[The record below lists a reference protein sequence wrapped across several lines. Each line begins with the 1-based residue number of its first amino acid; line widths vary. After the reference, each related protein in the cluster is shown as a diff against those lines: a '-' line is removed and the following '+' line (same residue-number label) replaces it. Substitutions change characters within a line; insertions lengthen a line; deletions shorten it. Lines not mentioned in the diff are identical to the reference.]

1 MKKILPFMFPVYNK
15 FSEAPVRAWK
25 YSLAALG
32 LIACGS
38 IFPNETLAQYVW
50 NGVDGT
56 GYTYAGTAEPPW
68 SSDTSK
74 TGKWVT
80 NGANALFSGESILNS
95 TQESLT
101 VENAAVTFDGK
112 VRDNSSLTINA
123 GGTVNIQGGLWLAN
137 GNYTPSLTINP
148 GGTPDVTGES
158 SYISDNKSAVST
170 VIINGGTMNFPNGNL
185 VNFGHH
191 GAITM
196 ELKNNGR
203 LESTG
208 TIVFGAGDKGSAS
221 TNIPAERIL
230 TIGTSG
236 SSEDQSVL
244 QAKSFSIGSHA
255 NGKVILESGSI
266 LSDSTIFVG
275 QYQTGTLI
283 ANGGTIRSGSEFSVG
298 HEAGSHG
305 ILDLKNV
312 QLDISGKPI
321 YFGNQGTADV
331 RIENSTLNASSMVVA
346 NVAGANGT
354 VLIKDS
360 AVTLTS
366 AEPFFHKSG
375 KLTLDNVTLNSSIM
389 QNTYVWGSQSVD
401 SVTELKNMTLT
412 FNGNFRINSAAGAG
426 NSSTMIVGEGGH
438 LELKNG
444 FWMANAANMTANLEI
459 RDGGKVS
466 VKGTAYLADH
476 RSGAYAKAVVSG
488 GTFQAEILNLGW
500 WGPMDVEVSNG
511 GTISASSITFNSNTG
526 SDPADTRTGDLTI
539 SGAGSKFESS
549 GTIIFGNTSRDK
561 VTVNLQAAE
570 TGFGLISAQGNISS
584 ANVDYVLDAAA
595 PIIFQNG
602 YSAENGIALM
612 TSGGTISA
620 FSGTLTSGDWT
631 ASLSADKKTV
641 SAKRNSNALGTVSA
655 NGPELQLK
663 TPAESGW
670 VWIDAESTDPF
681 QLTMTVDGLGDMD
694 SMTAFVDILNESF
707 TTFRAEAVS
716 EQQVLLTDLGSGFSD
731 AMFAWDLSTLS
742 SAGFNDLA
750 IIGFSGQNVPEP
762 GTWILLLSGS
772 LFLLRRKKRQ
782 TQL

>member
-1 MKKILPFMFPVYNK
+1 MKTFTAADLAGTEKSARFQNVPGRFLLAVGLSAVWGTGMTDSVY
-15 FSEAPVRAWK
+15 
-25 YSLAALG
+25 G
-32 LIACGS
+32 
-38 IFPNETLAQYVW
+38 QYVW
-50 NGVDGT
+50 NGTDGT
-56 GYTYAGTAEPPW
+56 AYSYAETVDPPW
-68 SSDTSK
+68 GADTSK

-80 NGANALFSGESILNS
+80 NGANALISGESILNS

-101 VENAAVTFDGK
+101 VENATVTFGGK

-148 GGTPDVTGES
+148 GGTLNVTGDS

-170 VIINGGTMNFPNGNL
+170 VIINGGTMSFPNGNL
-185 VNFGHH
+185 GNFGHH
-191 GAITM
+191 GAIRM

-208 TIVFGAGDKGSAS
+208 SIVFGAGDKGSAS
-221 TNIPAERIL
+221 TNIPAERTL
-230 TIGTSG
+230 TIGTPG

-244 QAKSFSIGSHA
+244 QAKSFIISSHA

-283 ANGGTIRSGSEFSVG
+283 ANGGTIRSKDYFSVG

-305 ILDLKNV
+305 VLDLKNV
-312 QLDISGKPI
+312 QLDVSGKPI
-321 YFGNQGTADV
+321 YFGNQGSADV
-331 RIENSTLNASSMVVA
+331 QIMNSTVNAGSMVVA
-346 NVAGANGT
+346 NVAGASGT

-360 AVTLTS
+360 DVTLTS
-366 AEPFFHKSG
+366 AEPLFHKSG
-375 KLTLDNVTLNSSIM
+375 KLTLDNVTLNSSIT

-444 FWMANAANMTANLEI
+444 FWMANSANMTANLEI

-466 VKGTAYLADH
+466 VKSTAYLSDH
-476 RSGAYAKAVVSG
+476 RNGANVKAVVSG
-488 GTFQAEILNLGW
+488 GTFQAETLNLGW
-500 WGPMDVEVSNG
+500 WGPMDVEVLNG
-511 GTISASSITFNSNTG
+511 GTISATSITFNSNTG

-549 GTIIFGNTSRDK
+549 STITFGNSSRDK

-584 ANVDYVLDAAA
+584 ANVDYVLDASV
-595 PIIFQNG
+595 PFILQDG
-602 YSAENGIALM
+602 YSSENGIVLM

-631 ASLSADKKTV
+631 AALSEDKKTV
-641 SAKRNSNALGTVSA
+641 TAKRNSDALGTVSGA
-655 NGPELQLK
+655 GTELRLQ

-681 QLTMTVDGLGDMD
+681 QMTMTVDGLENMD
-694 SMTAFVDILNESF
+694 SMTAFVELLNDSF

-716 EQQVLLTDLGSGFSD
+716 EQEVLLTDLGSGFSD
-731 AMFAWDLSTLS
+731 AMFAWDLSSFS
-742 SAGFNDLA
+742 SAGFTDLA
-750 IIGFSGQNVPEP
+750 VVGFSGLNVPEP
-762 GTWILLLSGS
+762 GTWLLLLSGS
-772 LFLLRRKKRQ
+772 LFFIWRKKRQ